1 VTHRDVP
8 DPARD
13 PVGDPAVG
21 DPTTD
26 GLDLAALRDYLGGV
40 LADPVGPAL
49 TARLLAGG
57 KSNLTYEVSDGSRS
71 WVVRRPPLGHL
82 LATAHDMGREY
93 RVLSAL
99 AGSPVPVPGAVAL
112 CADDSVMGA
121 PFYVMD
127 RVDGLAIRD
136 MEVLADLGPDRVRDL
151 VFRLMDILA
160 DLHAIA
166 PESVGLADFG
176 RPEGYNAR
184 QLSRWDRQMTASL
197 TGDIPGLGQLTT
209 ALGEQVP
216 PSPPPTIV
224 HGDYRLDN
232 VLVRLP
238 GPGAGDPAAT
248 VTAVL
253 DWEMSTLGDPIGDLA
268 LTLLYAGLAP
278 VWRGESTVGTAATAV
293 PGHPSTAE
301 MADRYAR
308 RLGRDLPDLAW
319 YTAFARFKL
328 AAILQGVHHRYL
340 HGSYGQQEGFAGI
353 GDAVAPLV
361 ADALTIMREC

>member
-1 VTHRDVP
+1 MP
-8 DPARD
+8 GSAGDPAGG
-13 PVGDPAVG
+13 PVGDP
-21 DPTTD
+21 TSD
-26 GLDLAALRDYLGGV
+26 GLDLTALRDYLAAL

-57 KSNLTYEVSDGSRS
+57 KSNLTYEVSDGTRV

-99 AGSPVPVPGAVAL
+99 AGSPVPVPGAVGS
-112 CADDSVMGA
+112 CADASVIGA
-121 PFYVMD
+121 PFYVME

-136 MEVLADLGPDRVRDL
+136 MGVLAGLGPDRVRDL
-151 VFRLMDILA
+151 VLGLMDILA

-176 RPEGYNAR
+176 RPDGYNAR
-184 QLSRWDRQMTASL
+184 QLTRWDRQMTASL
-197 TGDIPGLGQLTT
+197 TGEVPGLDELTA

-238 GPGAGDPAAT
+238 GTDGDGAAT

-253 DWEMSTLGDPIGDLA
+253 DWEMSTLGDPLGDLA

-278 VWRGESTVGTAATAV
+278 VWRGENTVGTAATEV

-301 MADRYAR
+301 MAHRYAE
-308 RLGRDLPDLAW
+308 RLGRDLPDLDW
-319 YTAFARFKL
+319 YSAFARFKL

-340 HGSYGQQEGFAGI
+340 QGSYGQQEGFTGM
-353 GDAVAPLV
+353 GEAVAPLV
-361 ADALTIMREC
+361 ADALTIMRER